1 MKILGLDVGDKR
13 IGVAV
18 SDALGL
24 TAQGLETVAV
34 QGHESPYAKVVQIAH
49 DHDVEKIVVG
59 LPKNMDG
66 TIGPRAEKSQQ
77 FGSALEKRAAIPVQF
92 WDERLTTKAA
102 ERTLISAD
110 VSRKKRKKV
119 VDKLAAVLILQ
130 GYLDHACATRMR

>member
-13 IGVAV
+13 LGVAI
-18 SDALGL
+18 SDALGI

-34 QGHESPYAKVVQIAH
+34 QGHESTVTKIVQIAH
-49 DHDVEKIVVG
+49 EHDVEKIVVG
-59 LPKNMDG
+59 LPKNMNG
-66 TIGPRAEKSQQ
+66 TLGPRAEKSQQ
-77 FGSALEKRAAIPVQF
+77 FAAALEKHVALPVQF

-130 GYLDHACATRMR
+130 GYLDHAQMKE

>member
-13 IGVAV
+13 IGVAI

-24 TAQGLETVAV
+24 TAQGLETIAV
-34 QGHESPYAKVVQIAH
+34 KGHESTIAKILKVVCE
-49 DHDVEKIVVG
+49 HDVEKIVVG
-59 LPKNMDG
+59 LPKNMNG
-66 TIGPRAEKSQQ
+66 TLGPRAEKSQQ
-77 FGSALEKRAAIPVQF
+77 FAASLEKNATIPVQF

-130 GYLDHACATRMR
+130 GYLDHAHATKMR